1 MVAASEKSPKLGV
14 LVGFDGSAHAIN
26 ALRWGAR
33 AAVLRDTSLTVVS
46 AHLFPFDNYP
56 SHEQMDSMSRQIAED
71 QLTSAREI
79 LSDYPIEQTVSY
91 QTLVD
96 DASGAL
102 VQLSADA
109 ELVVIGQRGRSKFW
123 SGILGSVASELPAH
137 AECPTVIV
145 YGSEPDT
152 GEEPGSVDLRESYD
166 TRAVYVGVDGSTHAR
181 NAALVAAVEAKR
193 LGVEL
198 KIVQALPYLTDASSA
213 WSLHAYEDTAQLV
226 HQEVMNAL
234 TAEIEVLQQQITGVE
249 MSAQV
254 MRGSPAQAM
263 VECTQWAQL
272 TVLGTRGRGG
282 FSSLLLGSV
291 SRSTLAN
298 ARGTVM
304 VVPLEQK

>member
-1 MVAASEKSPKLGV
+1 MVMAAASEKSPELGV
-14 LVGFDGSAHAIN
+14 VVGFDGSAHAFN

-33 AAVLRDTSLTVVS
+33 AAVIRNAPLTVVS

-56 SHEQMDSMSRQIAED
+56 SHEQMDNMSRQIAED
-71 QLTSAREI
+71 RLKAAREV
-79 LSDYPIEQTVSY
+79 LNQYPIDQGISY
-91 QTLVD
+91 RVLLD
-96 DASGAL
+96 DPSGSL
-102 VQLSADA
+102 IQLSSDA

-145 YGSEPDT
+145 HGSKQDT
-152 GEEPGSVDLRESYD
+152 DATQTPESGD
-166 TRAVYVGVDGSTHAR
+166 TRPVCVGVDGSTHAR
-181 NAALVAAVEAKR
+181 NAALVAAKEAKR

-198 KIVQALPYLTDASSA
+198 NVIQALPYLTDASSA
-213 WSLHAYEDTAQLV
+213 WSLHAYEDTAHLV
-226 HQEVMNAL
+226 HQEIMDAL
-234 TAEIEVLQQQITGVE
+234 TAEINVLQQQITGVE
-249 MSAQV
+249 MSPLV

-263 VECTQWAQL
+263 VECIEWAQL
-272 TVLGTRGRGG
+272 TEIGTHGRGG

-304 VVPLEQK
+304 VVPLEEK

>member
-1 MVAASEKSPKLGV
+1 M
-14 LVGFDGSAHAIN
+14 
-26 ALRWGAR
+26 
-33 AAVLRDTSLTVVS
+33 
-46 AHLFPFDNYP
+46 
-56 SHEQMDSMSRQIAED
+56 
-71 QLTSAREI
+71 
-79 LSDYPIEQTVSY
+79 
-91 QTLVD
+91 
-96 DASGAL
+96 
-102 VQLSADA
+102 
-109 ELVVIGQRGRSKFW
+109 
-123 SGILGSVASELPAH
+123 
-137 AECPTVIV
+137 
-145 YGSEPDT
+145 
-152 GEEPGSVDLRESYD
+152 
-166 TRAVYVGVDGSTHAR
+166 
-181 NAALVAAVEAKR
+181 EAKR

-226 HQEVMNAL
+226 HQEVMDAL